1 MGVAGASIPISEA
14 DRGQVRARG
23 QIQTN
28 RAEGGIALLISIFIL
43 LLISVVAI
51 ALIVASGTESSLAG
65 NYRSA
70 TGVYYAAL
78 AGLEEARGRLS
89 SQDPNSFKTTWTAF
103 YPAPGSTLPIG
114 TVGYVLNPGPS
125 DPPDPRT
132 AYPDTEY
139 DTEFGA
145 GALAAATV
153 HTTLSVWNRTPLTT
167 NLAFSGPLYK
177 WVRINAVSEISL
189 KLADT
194 HPFDGT
200 QDPTPL
206 YYDGAYLNDTN
217 SGRQVYEITALAVL
231 PNASGQ
237 SSQKLVQYLA
247 APGPLTLPTFLNS
260 APLAALS
267 LSGSPGN
274 SPIFHAPDTN
284 KVYTVKG
291 NNWDCSGNP
300 AGTPVAAI
308 GLFGDYSGNNY
319 SSDLNGIV
327 GGIPTSVGPT
337 PFVNPQLNYT
347 GLGAAPPTPNPP
359 DVEYLTSYPASEM
372 PPAQV
377 DAIAQNIMQN
387 ADAVFVP
394 AGGSS
399 TQTAFLTSLGMS
411 PTNIMTVIANRNLDI
426 SNWSHDGYGLLLVT
440 GTFTYD
446 PDTNWN
452 GIVLVIGQGV
462 VNNSQNGQYSKINGA
477 MFVAKTRDTSGNLL
491 TGRIGGASVA
501 FLNGMEGYGIQYSS
515 CWIQKAQPVG
525 TYKVLSFHEIAQ

>member
-1 MGVAGASIPISEA
+1 
-14 DRGQVRARG
+14 VRARG
-23 QIQTN
+23 QIQTK
-28 RAEGGIALLISIFIL
+28 RTEEGIALLISIFIL

-51 ALIVASGTESSLAG
+51 ALIVSSGTESSLAG

-114 TVGYVLNPGPS
+114 TVGYILNPGPT

-139 DTEFGA
+139 DAEFGA
-145 GALAAATV
+145 GALPAATV
-153 HTTLSVWNRTPLTT
+153 KTTLSVWNKTPLTT
-167 NLAFSGPLYK
+167 NLSFPGPVYK

-194 HPFDGT
+194 YPFDGT

-206 YYDGAYLNDTN
+206 YYDGAHLNDTN
-217 SGRQVYEITALAVL
+217 SGRQVFEITALAVL

-247 APGPLTLPTFLNS
+247 APGPLTLPSFLNS
-260 APLAALS
+260 APLAALT

-274 SPIFHAPDTN
+274 SPTFHAPNTN
-284 KVYTVKG
+284 TVYAVKG
-291 NNWDCSGNP
+291 TNQDCSGNS
-300 AGTPVAAI
+300 AANPVIAV
-308 GLFGDYSGNNY
+308 GLFGDYSGNSY
-319 SSDLNGIV
+319 SSDLSNIV
-327 GGIPTSVGPT
+327 GGIPGSPASVR
-337 PFVNPQLNYT
+337 QSYT
-347 GLGAAPPTPNPP
+347 GVNSAP
-359 DVEYLTSYPASEM
+359 DVEYLASYPPSLM

-377 DAIAQNIMQN
+377 DAIAQNIIQN

-411 PTNIMTVIANRNLDI
+411 PTNTMTVIVNGDLDLTT
-426 SNWSHDGYGLLLVT
+426 WGGTGYGLLLVT
-440 GTFTYD
+440 GTFIYD
-446 PDTNWN
+446 PSVTWN
-452 GIVLVIGQGV
+452 GIVLVIGQGKV
-462 VNNSQNGQYSKINGA
+462 TNTDHIQYQQMNGA
-477 MFVAKTRDTSGNLL
+477 VFVAKTRDASGNLL
-491 TGRIGGASVA
+491 TGRIGGASVS
-501 FLNGMEGYGIQYSS
+501 FDPNMQGYGIRYSS
-515 CWIQKAQPVG
+515 CWVQKAQPVG
-525 TYKVLSFHEIAQ
+525 TYKVLSFHEISQ